1 MTRSSKKQPR
11 RFRLGAWRRFAFGVV
26 RVTLLFT
33 CLSALSMLVW
43 VRSAKA
49 KVSEALAGFGH
60 QLAGLHA
67 TTLHSNPRLL
77 SVNGVTLHVV
87 SASSTLGVSEL
98 MNGLEAL
105 CRPNAGV
112 SVPPEIPRK
121 LRAPADTTPV
131 GGILRK
137 ESENEG
143 LIACLDPGRPQTL
156 DELVERLKRFS
167 ETGNLGDVGELRYA
181 LVTKSGKGSTAL
193 VLWTEGEVPLRGMFP
208 ATGDAPGSD
217 PKNIPRPEGAR
228 RLLSGAEHG
237 APYSATL
244 YEGGKLAE
252 KELFDWYVTKLRGA
266 GFHVRLD
273 PKKQELIA
281 ERDGRVIVIRTSH
294 TSLGKTVASV
304 AELS

>member
-1 MTRSSKKQPR
+1 MTRSSRNESR
-11 RFRLGAWRRFAFGVV
+11 RSRLRVWRRFAFGVA
-26 RVTLLFT
+26 RVTLLFAF
-33 CLSALSMLVW
+33 LSVLSILVW
-43 VRSAKA
+43 VKSAKA

-77 SVNGVTLHVV
+77 TVNGVTLHVV
-87 SASSTLGVSEL
+87 SASSRLGVSEV

-112 SVPPEIPRK
+112 SVPPEIPKK
-121 LRAPADTTPV
+121 LRAPHDTTPV

-143 LIACLDPGRPQTL
+143 LIACLDPGRPLSL
-156 DELVERLKRFS
+156 DELALRLKRFS

-181 LVTKSGKGSTAL
+181 LVRKSDEGASAL
-193 VLWTEGEVPLRGMFP
+193 VLWTEGDVLLRGMFP

-228 RLLSGAEHG
+228 RLFSGAEHG

-252 KELFDWYVTKLRGA
+252 KELFDWYVARLSGA
-266 GFHVRLD
+266 GFVVRPD
-273 PKKQELIA
+273 PERRELVA
-281 ERDGRVIVIRTSH
+281 ERDGRVVVIRTSR
-294 TSLGKTVASV
+294 TALGKTVASV